1 MIKNLIKYTTS
12 LEFRRLVLIA
22 ILGAILGFITYEII
36 YYFNPFTPKAT
47 LSWILAFIIGT
58 ARQHALHRHFTF
70 LFKTHYWESLYRAYI
85 LDFGV
90 LIITTAINWFLTVVI
105 HLNHRLA
112 WFCCLVITALISL
125 IFLKQFVFK
134 NTVNQKS

>member
-1 MIKNLIKYTTS
+1 MKYIKSK
-12 LEFRRLVLIA
+12 EFTRMVSIA
-22 ILGAILGFITYEII
+22 ILGAIIGFITYEII
-36 YYFNPFTPKAT
+36 YYFNPFSPKAT

-90 LIITTAINWFLTVVI
+90 LVSTSALNWFLTEII
-105 HLNHRLA
+105 HVDHRLA
-112 WFCCLVITALISL
+112 WFSCLVLTAIIGL

-134 NTVNQKS
+134 KVN

>member
-1 MIKNLIKYTTS
+1 MKYIKSK
-12 LEFRRLVLIA
+12 EFTRMVSIA
-22 ILGAILGFITYEII
+22 ILGAIIGFITYEII
-36 YYFNPFTPKAT
+36 YYFNPFSPKAT

-90 LIITTAINWFLTVVI
+90 LVSTSALNWFLTEII
-105 HLNHRLA
+105 HADHRLA
-112 WFCCLVITALISL
+112 WFSCLVLTAIISL

-134 NTVNQKS
+134 KVN

>member
-1 MIKNLIKYTTS
+1 MKYIKSK
-12 LEFRRLVLIA
+12 EFTRMVSIA
-22 ILGAILGFITYEII
+22 ILGAIIGFITYEII
-36 YYFNPFTPKAT
+36 YYFNPFSPKAT

-90 LIITTAINWFLTVVI
+90 LVSTSALNWFLTEII
-105 HLNHRLA
+105 HVDHRLA
-112 WFCCLVITALISL
+112 WFSCLVLTAIMSL

-134 NTVNQKS
+134 KVN

>member
-1 MIKNLIKYTTS
+1 MIKKPIKYIKS
-12 LEFRRLVLIA
+12 KEFTRMVSIA
-22 ILGAILGFITYEII
+22 ILGAIIGFITYEII
-36 YYFNPFTPKAT
+36 YYFNPFSPRAT

-90 LIITTAINWFLTVVI
+90 LVSTSALNWFLTEII
-105 HLNHRLA
+105 HVDHRLA
-112 WFCCLVITALISL
+112 WFSCLVLTAIISL

-134 NTVNQKS
+134 KVN

>member
-1 MIKNLIKYTTS
+1 MKYIKSK
-12 LEFRRLVLIA
+12 EFTRMVSIA
-22 ILGAILGFITYEII
+22 ILGAIIGFITYEII
-36 YYFNPFTPKAT
+36 YYFNPFSPKAT

-58 ARQHALHRHFTF
+58 ARQHALHRRFTF

-90 LIITTAINWFLTVVI
+90 LVSTSALNWFLTEII
-105 HLNHRLA
+105 HADHRLA
-112 WFCCLVITALISL
+112 WFSCLVLTAIISL

-134 NTVNQKS
+134 KVN